1 MVEVLEIDRFVGDRD
16 PDKRERTIEAL
27 ENGSVVYLPRHG
39 FQLWNEDHRFLSPSI
54 VNQPRKHAGRARII
68 YLPEA
73 RRLLKSTL
81 EGEAR
86 DDLERMMARFTD
98 WARNLVGDLFPSY
111 APGLRQGPASFR
123 PCPRTAPQRLHVDS
137 FFLFPTEGRR
147 ILRVLTN
154 VAPQG
159 EPRVWQFGDEGFEP
173 FAQRLLPRVRRQIPA
188 SGWLMQRLGITRGRR
203 KPYDDMMRQLR
214 NMTKVDDEYQR
225 DAPRKVLAFPAG
237 STWIVFT
244 DQVLHGALAGQHAF
258 EQTFLLDVEAMREP
272 TRSPLRILE
281 HLAER
286 KLA

>member
-1 MVEVLEIDRFVGDRD
+1 
-16 PDKRERTIEAL
+16 
-27 ENGSVVYLPRHG
+27 
-39 FQLWNEDHRFLSPSI
+39 
-54 VNQPRKHAGRARII
+54 
-68 YLPEA
+68 
-73 RRLLKSTL
+73 
-81 EGEAR
+81 
-86 DDLERMMARFTD
+86 
-98 WARNLVGDLFPSY
+98 
-111 APGLRQGPASFR
+111 
-123 PCPRTAPQRLHVDS
+123 
-137 FFLFPTEGRR
+137 
-147 ILRVLTN
+147 VLTN